1 MCSPSLRAWFLQA
14 ESAMCRH
21 TLVSKN
27 KKKKVYLALVVFLTQ
42 TETQMDWGFKWP
54 VGEFHV
60 LTFPEAAPVLGG
72 DLPLDVTK
80 RIGK

>member
-1 MCSPSLRAWFLQA
+1 MVSAGRICNVQAHPSQQ
-14 ESAMCRH
+14 
-21 TLVSKN
+21 KQ
-27 KKKKVYLALVVFLTQ
+27 KKRKKVYLALVVFLTQ